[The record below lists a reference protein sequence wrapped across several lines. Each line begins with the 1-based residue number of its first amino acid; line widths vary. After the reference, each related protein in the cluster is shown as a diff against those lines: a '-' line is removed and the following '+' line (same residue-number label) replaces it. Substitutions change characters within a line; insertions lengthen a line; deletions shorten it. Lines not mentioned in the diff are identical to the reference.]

1 MTAVLAGNIELGS
14 PEYTDDVFDLD
25 VQVTTEIVTAQ
36 GNCNTDDGCGHTC
49 EISACVSQL

>member
-36 GNCNTDDGCGHTC
+36 GNCTPTTVADT
-49 EISACVSQL
+49 